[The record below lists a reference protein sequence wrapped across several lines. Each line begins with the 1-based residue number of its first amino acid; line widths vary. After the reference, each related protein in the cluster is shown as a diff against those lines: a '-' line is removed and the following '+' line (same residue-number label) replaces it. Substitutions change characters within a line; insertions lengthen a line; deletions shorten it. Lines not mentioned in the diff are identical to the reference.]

1 MLSSSGAEV
10 HDIAL
15 SPLQAVLLDERQTDR
30 FLVVVLV
37 LCAERPTW
45 SDLFRYSQMGG
56 SVSCH

>member
-45 SDLFRYSQMGG
+45 SDLFRYSQMGE
-56 SVSCH
+56 V